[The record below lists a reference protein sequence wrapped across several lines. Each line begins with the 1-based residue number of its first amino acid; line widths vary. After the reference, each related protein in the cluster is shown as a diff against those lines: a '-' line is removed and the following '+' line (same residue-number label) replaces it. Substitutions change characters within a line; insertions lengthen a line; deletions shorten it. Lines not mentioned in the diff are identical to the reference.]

1 MVSYKVI
8 LSPHALGQLED
19 HISYLLYVKQNK
31 QAARSLWRDANK
43 TKKRLSGIASSLKYC
58 DHPSLKAAGYRII
71 HFKSHRYV
79 MLYHIDEG
87 TVFVE
92 AIYHEKQNYE
102 SLFSKSIHS

>member
-43 TKKRLSGIASSLKYC
+43 TKNRLSGIASSLKYC
-58 DHPSLKAAGYRII
+58 DHTSLKAAGYRII

-79 MLYHIDEG
+79 MHYRIDDG
-87 TVFVE
+87 TVIVE
-92 AIYHEKQNYE
+92 AIYHKTQNYE
-102 SLFSKSIHS
+102 SLFSKTIHS